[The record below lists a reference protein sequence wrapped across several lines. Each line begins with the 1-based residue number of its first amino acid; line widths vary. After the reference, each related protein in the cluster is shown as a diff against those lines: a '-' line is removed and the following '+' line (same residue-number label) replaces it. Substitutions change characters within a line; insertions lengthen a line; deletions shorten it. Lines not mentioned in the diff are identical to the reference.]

1 MSEQT
6 GSPLSGAGR
15 VVKIRAVVLGLC
27 LAVVAIIGAHWSHEA
42 QARIGLALF
51 LAPTACVYVGA
62 LLAQSTSTLTAAAEF
77 AIGGLVFICAWLSL
91 ALGAMWLAV
100 GYALHGTGDWL
111 HHSGRITT
119 RLAAWFHRRSG
130 L

>member
-6 GSPLSGAGR
+6 GIRLSGAGR
-15 VVKIRAVVLGLC
+15 AVTSRAAALGLC
-27 LAVVAIIGAHWSHEA
+27 LAVVAVVGAQWSHEA

-91 ALGAMWLAV
+91 SLGAMWLAV
-100 GYALHGTGDWL
+100 GYALHGTWDWL
-111 HHSGRITT
+111 HHPGSAT